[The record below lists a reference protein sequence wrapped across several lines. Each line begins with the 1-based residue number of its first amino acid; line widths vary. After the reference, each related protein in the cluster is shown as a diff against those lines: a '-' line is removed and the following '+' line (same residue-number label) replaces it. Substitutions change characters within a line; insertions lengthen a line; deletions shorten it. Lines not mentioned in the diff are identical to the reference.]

1 MRTLSLLLLL
11 LLSIR
16 AQAQTDLVPEGLW
29 KIESVNASGDYVLRK
44 LTVGEQDRE
53 KTSDFVEFKYGKEF
67 TLQQKCL
74 FTEGLYATEGETLTL
89 TTYRWR
95 SPIECEM
102 NYSAKAVYQVE
113 RTGAHMKWKLQ
124 KKETSDEA
132 HAGLVKFILP
142 ADPMV
147 HRAQYRKYAGLYG
160 GNDGLALFEDGTFL
174 LYGYATAIP
183 GRYYFEG
190 NLLHFYLNRPPT
202 FEVFATHNPELGKKM
217 RAEFTGFEDNETYL
231 QLDLQ
236 PLRRVFNE
244 DANCFD
250 APFVANFPELADHL
264 TFYHRDFLADGDD
277 PMLFKYRYENKA
289 QYNDFMFIY
298 NTSHPEA
305 EDFTVVLNDDEK
317 SGHTR
322 LLYMSYGQGDAL
334 TRAQISSDDEN
345 WKELVNLKEEIARAA
360 DSPAVYAN
368 KHHKIFRTANEALYQ
383 YDQNKNQ
390 YVHKNAAANEAYF
403 KSNPYADDRYLRKY
417 ERQPTVSMCTSTQTS
432 VAKKPIF
439 YTLCEDPENSYKF
452 ELTKVNNASSSKDRT
467 VITEPLALSLP
478 AAKVK
483 KKE

>member
-11 LLSIR
+11 LFAIR
-16 AQAQTDLVPEGLW
+16 AQAQTDLVQEGLW

-44 LTVGEQDRE
+44 LTNAEQDRE
-53 KTSDFVEFKYGKEF
+53 KTFDYVEFKYGKEF
-67 TLQQKCL
+67 SLQQKCL
-74 FTEGLYATEGETLTL
+74 FAEGLYATEGKTLTL
-89 TTYRWR
+89 TTYRRR

-102 NYSAKAVYQVE
+102 NYFAKAVYQVE
-113 RTGAHMKWKLQ
+113 RTGAQMKWKLQ

-147 HRAQYRKYAGLYG
+147 HQAQYRKYAGLYG

-190 NLLHFYLNRPPT
+190 DLLHFYLNRPPT
-202 FEVFATHNPELGKKM
+202 FEVFATHNPELGNKM

-231 QLDLQ
+231 QLDTQ
-236 PLRRVFNE
+236 PLQRVFNE

-250 APFVANFPELADHL
+250 APFVANFAALADDF
-264 TFYHRDFLADGDD
+264 TFYHKDFLAEDED

-298 NTSHPEA
+298 NKPLPEYLDVTA
-305 EDFTVVLNDDEK
+305 VLNDDEK
-317 SGHTR
+317 SGQTR

-334 TRAQISSDDEN
+334 TRAQISRDDEN

-360 DSPAVYAN
+360 ESPVVFAN
-368 KHHKIFRTANEALYQ
+368 KHYKTFRTADEALYQ
-383 YDQNKNQ
+383 YDQKKNQ
-390 YVHKNAAANEAYF
+390 YVQKNAEANEAYF

-417 ERQPTVSMCTSTQTS
+417 DRQQTVSMGTGTLTD
-432 VAKKPIF
+432 VAKQPIF
-439 YTLCEDPENSYKF
+439 YTLCEDPENSYES
-452 ELTKVNNASSSKDRT
+452 ELTKESTSASAKDKT
-467 VITEPLALSLP
+467 VINDPLPLSLP
-478 AAKVK
+478 PAKVK